1 MFSDHLPQLDAI
13 TDEDEDFV
21 GDNKYNTQYFIWDNM
36 GLDVTKENMNAY
48 QLGSAMLSKINMAS
62 LGVITSFHENCKG
75 NEDYEEKFENLQYD
89 ILFGDKYIYNG
100 KNPYSTVN
108 TNMGIEDIVI
118 DNVIIDNE
126 KITIEG
132 ENFTRFSKVFIN
144 NKEVDTVFVS
154 NNELEVYNIPKNI
167 VDVKIGQI
175 GLYNKALSYSNVYNI
190 SKLDN

>member
-1 MFSDHLPQLDAI
+1 MIYYL
-13 TDEDEDFV
+13 E
-21 GDNKYNTQYFIWDNM
+21 
-36 GLDVTKENMNAY
+36 
-48 QLGSAMLSKINMAS
+48 IN
-62 LGVITSFHENCKG
+62 I
-75 NEDYEEKFENLQYD
+75 
-89 ILFGDKYIYNG
+89 YIMER
-100 KNPYSTVN
+100 TH
-108 TNMGIEDIVI
+108 I
-118 DNVIIDNE
+118 IIDNE